1 MGQSRLSRQAK
12 AARLAGLILAAAGLV
27 GCAGHAEYYASIA
40 EANARI
46 AESEQARYAALTE
59 LASTGDSTAA
69 MAAAMALAMSPG
81 SRVVEPQALRPI
93 WLDVLSITAGPLA
106 NIGIAGIQASISRDQ
121 IAANRDVSI
130 STNNA
135 FVGLGTAGINGV
147 GAAGAAGAAAV
158 RDTARAGLSTIER
171 ITLEPTP

>member
-1 MGQSRLSRQAK
+1 M
-12 AARLAGLILAAAGLV
+12 RLADRLK
-27 GCAGHAEYYASIA
+27 E
-40 EANARI
+40 
-46 AESEQARYAALTE
+46 ESLYR
-59 LASTGDSTAA
+59 
-69 MAAAMALAMSPG
+69 
-81 SRVVEPQALRPI
+81 
-93 WLDVLSITAGPLA
+93 
-106 NIGIAGIQASISRDQ
+106 RDQ

-130 STNNA
+130 STNEA